1 MFTLQSIDH
10 VALTVRDVE
19 RSVRWYEEVLGL
31 ERRFEE
37 HWGAR
42 PAMMAAGETKL
53 AIFEASSDEPS
64 GPPRGNAITVLHIAF
79 LVDRTNFEAA
89 QEELSRRGIDWS
101 FADHNISHSI
111 YFHDPDGHELE
122 ITTYEVEVRS

>member
-19 RSVRWYEEVLGL
+19 RSVAWYEEVLGL

-53 AIFEASSDEPS
+53 ALFAARSADPA
-64 GPPRGNAITVLHIAF
+64 PPPGRGAITCLHVAF
-79 LVDRTNFEAA
+79 LVDRSNFEAA
-89 QEELSRRGIDWS
+89 QAELSRRGISWR
-101 FADHNISHSI
+101 FADHDISHSI

-122 ITTYEVEVRS
+122 ITTYEV

>member
-10 VALTVRDVE
+10 VALTVRDVD

-31 ERRFEE
+31 ERCFEE

-53 AIFEASSDEPS
+53 AFFAVDAEEPLAAQ
-64 GPPRGNAITVLHIAF
+64 GRGAITVLHIAF
-79 LVDRTNFEAA
+79 LVDRQNFEAA
-89 QEELSRRGIDWS
+89 KDELTRRGIEWR

-111 YFHDPDGHELE
+111 YLHDPDGHELE
-122 ITTYEVEVRS
+122 ITTYDVRGN